1 MLGPL
6 KVIQWSKSCASSLAI
21 DFSAAAF
28 SFSVL
33 RRACTGAASHSHSHP
48 PKNGSNFS
56 ALEKGQVWNHE
67 PMNIRRGLLLTY
79 LRTKCPQTSPRLIK
93 FHCLSDFLYALMK
106 ISLLGLHMVFMA
118 LIRILCASKM
128 LLARIS
134 ATCSSHFRSPA
145 AQCSCP
151 LGTWICGPRRKQ
163 CKKASISTLVFSLW
177 HHELLGHTI
186 SLNLFTFR
194 SIHLMDVISFQ
205 EISCLAHHLHVS
217 TCYDLEK
224 KTCRVMPGH
233 SGASPFSTKQ
243 LFIPRFQ
250 LQQFVLKLRGF
261 DPQVGGSY

>member
-1 MLGPL
+1 
-6 KVIQWSKSCASSLAI
+6 
-21 DFSAAAF
+21 
-28 SFSVL
+28 
-33 RRACTGAASHSHSHP
+33 
-48 PKNGSNFS
+48 
-56 ALEKGQVWNHE
+56 
-67 PMNIRRGLLLTY
+67 
-79 LRTKCPQTSPRLIK
+79 
-93 FHCLSDFLYALMK
+93 
-106 ISLLGLHMVFMA
+106 MA

-177 HHELLGHTI
+177 HRELLGHTI
-186 SLNLFTFR
+186 SLNLFTCR

-217 TCYDLEK
+217 TCYDLGKK

-261 DPQVGGSY
+261 DPQVGASSGYYRFLLNGPSHWLMDIAIVYDWCDIW